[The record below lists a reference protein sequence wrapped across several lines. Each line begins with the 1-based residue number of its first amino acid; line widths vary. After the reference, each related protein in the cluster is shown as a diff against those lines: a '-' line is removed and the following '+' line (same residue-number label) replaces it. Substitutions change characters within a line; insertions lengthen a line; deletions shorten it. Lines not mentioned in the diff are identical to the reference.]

1 MLLAIIEYQLNG
13 WNFMEFKIERERE
26 NKFLRRENNSSYDS
40 INSLVFVIRH
50 VHCRDI
56 LLANCDIMRII
67 KRFNDF

>member
-1 MLLAIIEYQLNG
+1 
-13 WNFMEFKIERERE
+13 MEFKIERERK

-67 KRFNDF
+67 KRFLERRIEKNRNERWD

>member
-1 MLLAIIEYQLNG
+1 
-13 WNFMEFKIERERE
+13 MEFKIERERK

-40 INSLVFVIRH
+40 INFLVFVIRH

-67 KRFNDF
+67 KRFLERRIEKNRNERWD

>member
-1 MLLAIIEYQLNG
+1 
-13 WNFMEFKIERERE
+13 MEFKIERERE

-40 INSLVFVIRH
+40 INFLVFVIRH

-67 KRFNDF
+67 KRFLERRIEKNRNERWD